1 MTGHGQ
7 RGQEERRTTVRG
19 RRAGFTVVEV
29 MVASAVMATV
39 FIALMGFFS
48 CARRSGSL
56 TENRLACVHIARD
69 AMEALRGLAY
79 ADGALAPGRRKR
91 PLPGFPTGR
100 GYYDVVE
107 ASDGTSKDIT
117 VVVEWVEPWGLRQS
131 VSLTT
136 SHSLALH
143 P

>member
-1 MTGHGQ
+1 
-7 RGQEERRTTVRG
+7 VRG

-48 CARRSGSL
+48 FARRSGSL
-56 TENRLACVHIARD
+56 TENRLACVHIAGTRWRRC
-69 AMEALRGLAY
+69 ASGLRRW
-79 ADGALAPGRRKR
+79 GARSGRRKR